1 MTTTM
6 CPCGSGQ
13 TLEVCCGKFHSG
25 TPAPTAEALMR
36 SRYSAFV
43 KGLWDYLAKTQAAPF
58 DPDRKPL
65 AWIGLKVDA
74 ATHDEVEFTA
84 RYVDG
89 GREVTLHERS
99 KFEQRDG
106 RWLYTTGTPSVTAR
120 KVSRN
125 DACPCGSGKKLK
137 ACHGA

>member
-1 MTTTM
+1 
-6 CPCGSGQ
+6 
-13 TLEVCCGKFHSG
+13 
-25 TPAPTAEALMR
+25 MR
-36 SRYSAFV
+36 SRYTAFV
-43 KGLWDYLAKTQAAPF
+43 KGLWDYLAKTQVAPF

-65 AWIGLKVDA
+65 AWLGLTVDA
-74 ATHDEVEFTA
+74 ASHHEVEFTA
-84 RYVDG
+84 RYVDS

-125 DACPCGSGKKLK
+125 DPCPCGSGKKLK
-137 ACHGA
+137 VCHG